1 MLHFIFYLLL
11 TMGKF
16 KTSEEG
22 IKFFEDFICPL
33 FWKARQM
40 SDYYYN
46 KLDKLGELTCGEWKH
61 KEKNNLIWDMFSDW
75 EDVLVRIDCDL
86 RFCRGTEEEKLDY
99 LNSMLEEYEWYLQ
112 W

>member
-1 MLHFIFYLLL
+1 MR
-11 TMGKF
+11 KF

-46 KLDKLGELTCGEWKH
+46 RLDKLGELTCGEWKH
-61 KEKNNLIWDMFSDW
+61 KEKNNIVWDMFWDW
-75 EDVLVRIDCDL
+75 EEVISEIECELHHNVKNSYICP
-86 RFCRGTEEEKLDY
+86 TEQDRVDY
-99 LNSMLEEYEWYLQ
+99 LNEMLEEYEWYLQ